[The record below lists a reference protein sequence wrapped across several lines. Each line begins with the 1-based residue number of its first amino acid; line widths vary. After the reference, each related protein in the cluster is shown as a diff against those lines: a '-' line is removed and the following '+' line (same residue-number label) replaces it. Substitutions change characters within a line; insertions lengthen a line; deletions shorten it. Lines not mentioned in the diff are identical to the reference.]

1 MTHFENNLSN
11 MEFMLSQI
19 EDWIIDLKDQT
30 AEVGDIERLT
40 KELYEVM
47 YEFGTIGQH
56 MQKVLEYIDKAQEV
70 RL

>member
-1 MTHFENNLSN
+1 MTHYENNLSN

-30 AEVGDIERLT
+30 AEVSDIERLT

-47 YEFGTIGQH
+47 YEFETIGQH

>member
-1 MTHFENNLSN
+1 

-30 AEVGDIERLT
+30 AEVSDIERLT

-47 YEFGTIGQH
+47 YEFETIGQH